1 MEERGVEL
9 FMKKITI
16 LAIENEISNF
26 FTDELK
32 KIFGEI
38 IDIDFRHMEME
49 PVPPIYNTD
58 LILYTDPEILNKLID
73 IIKCDAPTLMMKR
86 TITREALRKIKE
98 IPGGAKALVANINQY
113 MANETMALI
122 YQLGITDIKLCPFY
136 EGKSDYPDDIDYI
149 IVPEPEPYD
158 FLPDIEAEII
168 LIGNRVFDISNILD
182 ILSILRVD
190 DKKAEKIIKKYL
202 LKVPTFWYGFEYA
215 WQNRRVLLNQWKL
228 LLDEMGSGVIITDS
242 EQRIELINNKAEK
255 ILKVDKDNWQGKEL
269 KSLAGDGEDLDF
281 LLSDKEKS
289 EELLQYKGRDLVLS
303 IKNVMFNNDFYG
315 RIIIFRLYNEMV
327 EVQQK
332 IHKKIVGKGHQTNYQ
347 FSDLIGKDP
356 KFKEAREISKKI
368 SQSNSTVLLLG
379 DSGTGKEMFAGA
391 IHNYSP
397 RANYPFVAINCAT
410 LPENLLESEL
420 FGYEEGAFT
429 GAKKGGKIGLFEKA
443 DGGTLFL
450 DEIGDLPLN
459 LQARLLRALE
469 EKEIMRVGGNNVVSV
484 DVRVIAATNKNLFK
498 RVEEGKFRKDL
509 FYRLN
514 VFQVKLPGLNKRKR
528 DIPILIEHFLSEQS
542 INRKKVKDFEIFYK
556 NYNWPGNVR
565 ELKNVLEYMTTV
577 FEGPLSFAS
586 LPSYL
591 KKQKFYSD
599 KKEDIEMLLLKI
611 LYYRYRADK
620 STGRRSL
627 TEVFN
632 KVYFSISEMDIREI
646 IHNLEE
652 KKLLKIKKG
661 RAGNVITKKGIEK
674 LEEKDFIEE
683 EDFYFLI

>member
-1 MEERGVEL
+1 
-9 FMKKITI
+9 MKKITI
-16 LAIENEISNF
+16 LAIEKEISKF

-32 KIFGEI
+32 KIFGDI
-38 IDIDFRHMEME
+38 IEIDFRHMEME
-49 PVPPIYNTD
+49 PVPPIFNTD
-58 LILYTDPEILNKLID
+58 LILYTDPEILNKLIYT
-73 IIKCDAPTLMMKR
+73 IKCDAPTLMMKR
-86 TITREALRKIKE
+86 TITRKALHKIKK
-98 IPGGAKALVANINQY
+98 IPGGSKALVANINQY

-122 YQLGITDIKLCPFY
+122 YQLGVTDIKLFPY
-136 EGKSDYPDDIDYI
+136 YDGKSDYPEDVDYM

-158 FLPDIEAEII
+158 FLPDIDAKII

-182 ILSILRVD
+182 ILSILRVK
-190 DKKAEKIIKKYL
+190 DKKAEEIIKKYL

-228 LLDEMGSGVIITDS
+228 LLDEMGSGVIVTDG

-255 ILKVDKDNWQGKEL
+255 ILEINKDSWQEKKL
-269 KSLAGDGEDLDF
+269 KSLAQNGQELDF
-281 LLSDKEKS
+281 LLSKSEKS

-315 RIIIFRLYNEMV
+315 KIIIFRLYNEMV

-332 IHKKIVGKGHQTNYQ
+332 IHKKIVGEGHQTNYQ
-347 FSDLIGKDP
+347 FDDLIGKDP
-356 KFKEAREISKKI
+356 KFNEAREISKKI

-397 RANYPFVAINCAT
+397 RANCPFIAINCAT

-429 GAKKGGKIGLFEKA
+429 GAKKGGKIGLFERA
-443 DGGTLFL
+443 NGGTLFL

-469 EKEIMRVGGNNVVSV
+469 EKEIMRVGGNTVISI
-484 DVRVIAATNKNLFK
+484 DVRIIAATNKNLLE
-498 RVEEGKFRKDL
+498 RVENGKFRKDL

-514 VFQVKLPGLNKRKR
+514 VFQVKLPGLSQRKE
-528 DIPILIEHFLSEQS
+528 DIPLLINHFLSEQG
-542 INRKKVKDFEIFYK
+542 IKRNIVKDFEIFYK
-556 NYNWPGNVR
+556 NYSWPGNVR

-591 KKQKFYSD
+591 KKQKFYSN
-599 KKEDIEMLLLKI
+599 KREDREMLLLKI
-611 LYYRYRADK
+611 LYYRYRADE

-632 KVYFSISEMDIREI
+632 KVYFKMSEMDIREM
-646 IHNLEE
+646 IHLLEE
-652 KKLLKIKKG
+652 KNLLEIKKG
-661 RAGNVITKKGIEK
+661 RAGNVITKKGVEK
-674 LEEKDFIEE
+674 LEEKEFIEE

>member
-1 MEERGVEL
+1 
-9 FMKKITI
+9 MKKITI

-38 IDIDFRHMEME
+38 IEIDFRHMEME

-86 TITREALRKIKE
+86 TITREALRKIKK
-98 IPGGAKALVANINQY
+98 IPGGSKALVANINQY

-136 EGKSDYPDDIDYI
+136 EGKSDYPEDVDYI

-158 FLPDIEAEII
+158 FLPDIDAEII

-190 DKKAEKIIKKYL
+190 DKKAEEIIKKYL

-228 LLDEMGSGVIITDS
+228 LLDEMGSGVIVTDGD
-242 EQRIELINNKAEK
+242 QRIELINNKAEK
-255 ILKVDKDNWQGKEL
+255 ILKVNKDNWQGKEL
-269 KSLAGDGEDLDF
+269 KSLASDGKDLDF
-281 LLSDKEKS
+281 LLSKKEKS

-315 RIIIFRLYNEMV
+315 KIIIFRLYNEMV

-332 IHKKIVGKGHQTNYQ
+332 IHKKIVGKGHQTKYQ

-356 KFKEAREISKKI
+356 KFNEAREISKKI
-368 SQSNSTVLLLG
+368 SQSDSTVLLLG

-469 EKEIMRVGGNNVVSV
+469 EKEIMRVGGNTVVSV

-498 RVEEGKFRKDL
+498 RVEEGNFRKDL

-514 VFQVKLPGLNKRKR
+514 VFQVKLPGLNERKG
-528 DIPILIEHFLSEQS
+528 DIPLLIEHFLSEQG
-542 INRKKVKDFEIFYK
+542 IKRKKVRDFEIFYE

-599 KKEDIEMLLLKI
+599 KKENIEMLLLKI
-611 LYYRYRADK
+611 LYYRYRADE

-627 TEVFN
+627 SEVFN
-632 KVYFSISEMDIREI
+632 KVYFPISEMDIREI

-652 KKLLKIKKG
+652 KNLLEIKKG

-674 LEEKDFIEE
+674 LEEKEFIEE